1 MQQKHQHKC
10 QSKRGEAKETD
21 SQYNFVPLMWFDF
34 FFFLNK
40 CFKCF
45 CRISVACGKK
55 EDSKYAN
62 TGIVRTVVIYRH
74 LAALLGFDH

>member
-34 FFFLNK
+34 FFFFMRMGVPGPKIGELITAQSP
-40 CFKCF
+40 
-45 CRISVACGKK
+45 RSRAV
-55 EDSKYAN
+55 D
-62 TGIVRTVVIYRH
+62 
-74 LAALLGFDH
+74 